1 MVPANSSGGGFHQ
14 DGTGSY
20 DFKML
25 GNANGLA
32 GEGGP
37 TPLVQLRIG
46 FVLTVTLMHLL
57 PQKTSAR
64 S

>member
-46 FVLTVTLMHLL
+46 FVLTVLT
-57 PQKTSAR
+57 TTTI
-64 S
+64 

>member
-1 MVPANSSGGGFHQ
+1 MVPANSPGGGFHQ

-46 FVLTVTLMHLL
+46 FVLTVRLTHHL
-57 PQKTSAR
+57 T
-64 S
+64 

>member
-46 FVLTVTLMHLL
+46 FVLTVSYHLL
-57 PQKTSAR
+57 DFF
-64 S
+64 